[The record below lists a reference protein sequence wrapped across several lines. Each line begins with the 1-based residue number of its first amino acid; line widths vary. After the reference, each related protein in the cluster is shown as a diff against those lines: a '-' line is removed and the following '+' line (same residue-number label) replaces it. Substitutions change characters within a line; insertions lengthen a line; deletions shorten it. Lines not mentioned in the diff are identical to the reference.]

1 MLSPQTSELID
12 FINLKSHYQKHGPEV
27 GAGSRKEYLELANR
41 VLLNPQARKL
51 PAKRQSIKI
60 INPKTQE
67 VVVYNPDIDKIL
79 TYYVRKQVLE

>member
-1 MLSPQTSELID
+1 MLSPKVNELID

-27 GAGSRKEYLELANR
+27 GANSRKEYLELANR
-41 VLLNPQARKL
+41 ALLDPRAKRL
-51 PAKRQSIKI
+51 PAKRQSVKI
-60 INPKTQE
+60 LNPKTQE